1 MPDSMTTHP
10 GTTAPARGA
19 DAPPTCAE
27 VARRTPA
34 AIQGARWFWWI
45 AGLSLLNTAAFA
57 AQANASFSLGL
68 AFTQLAHAVFQS
80 NAGVA
85 YAIDAFFVGGFLLVG
100 HQAQRGQAW
109 AYVLGGG
116 VYLCDALVDLKF
128 GAPLP
133 VVFHGVVL
141 LFIVRGYQALTV
153 ALKTAGAR

>member
-1 MPDSMTTHP
+1 MTTHP
-10 GTTAPARGA
+10 GTTPPARRA
-19 DAPPTCAE
+19 DAPLTAAE
-27 VARRTPA
+27 VARQTPA
-34 AIQGARWFWWI
+34 AVQGARWFWWI
-45 AGLSLLNTAAFA
+45 AGLSLLNAAWFA
-57 AQANASFSLGL
+57 AQANANFKLGL

-85 YAIDAFFVGGFLLVG
+85 YAIDAFFIGSFVLVG

-116 VYLCDALVDLKF
+116 VYLCDALVGLKF

-141 LFIVRGYQALTV
+141 LFIARGYHALNL